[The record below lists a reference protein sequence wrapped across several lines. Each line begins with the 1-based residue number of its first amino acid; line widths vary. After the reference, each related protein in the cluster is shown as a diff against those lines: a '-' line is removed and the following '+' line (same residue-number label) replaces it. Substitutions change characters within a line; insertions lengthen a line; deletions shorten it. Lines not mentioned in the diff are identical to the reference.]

1 MGSVPEAVPAAS
13 SPEVEE
19 NLAGALPAV
28 PPPSS
33 PLTESALPSTP
44 RDQRKPRRCSELI
57 CEEYDI
63 DCGEDGEGDVE
74 EATASFENK
83 RSPSVTNHSALRK
96 SRQKSCLMELGEEE
110 IHDLQQQVD
119 ALDIE
124 EEVTPRPRKLKTQR
138 SSSFISAAPNEER
151 NNNATASAAPRHT
164 LRELSYHPSAFKI
177 YQAPRQRQEWGQK
190 QILPRVNWG
199 DLFFG
204 TFVVG

>member
-1 MGSVPEAVPAAS
+1 MES
-13 SPEVEE
+13 S
-19 NLAGALPAV
+19 
-28 PPPSS
+28 S
-33 PLTESALPSTP
+33 SALPSTP
-44 RDQRKPRRCSELI
+44 RDHRKPRRSSELI

-63 DCGEDGEGDVE
+63 GCGEDGEGDME
-74 EATASFENK
+74 EATTSFENK
-83 RSPSVTNHSALRK
+83 RRPSVTNSALRK

-119 ALDIE
+119 NLDNE
-124 EEVTPRPRKLKTQR
+124 EEATTRPRQLKTQR
-138 SSSFISAAPNEER
+138 SSSFISAAPNDER
-151 NNNATASAAPRHT
+151 NNNNATASAAPEHT

-204 TFVVG
+204 TFVAG